1 MPADTKRGAWLAQL
15 QRFDEPRNPVMPG
28 YRQPILP
35 MPPTRRQ
42 RRQEAI
48 TWALLVVGLL
58 LVGGGTAAIVWLLRA
73 AWLATEHVIH

>member
-1 MPADTKRGAWLAQL
+1 MPADWNSIREAWHD
-15 QRFDEPRNPVMPG
+15 QRPSPPPHRAWTA
-28 YRQPILP
+28 PILP

-42 RRQEAI
+42 RRQEAV

-73 AWLATEHVIH
+73 AWLATKHVIH